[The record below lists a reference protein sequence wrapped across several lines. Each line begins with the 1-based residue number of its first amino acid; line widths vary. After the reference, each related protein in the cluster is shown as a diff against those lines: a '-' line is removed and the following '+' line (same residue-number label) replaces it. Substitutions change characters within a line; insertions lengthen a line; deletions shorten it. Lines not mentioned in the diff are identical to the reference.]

1 MCLQFSETLQHPS
14 LPILITGSCKPHRAC
29 VGHRDRPRGALP
41 VRTYACCA
49 SIIVRRGQVDYG
61 ECEPY
66 YSGAEL
72 SASMRS
78 RKSYEWWLSP
88 ENPSYHSNGL

>member
-14 LPILITGSCKPHRAC
+14 LPILITGSCEPRRTC
-29 VGHRDRPRGALP
+29 VEHRDWPRGALP
-41 VRTYACCA
+41 VRTYACW
-49 SIIVRRGQVDYG
+49 QVDYG

-72 SASMRS
+72 SASMQS
-78 RKSYEWWLSP
+78 RKPRE
-88 ENPSYHSNGL
+88 